1 MKLQNYIDN
10 IKLELTGGILELE
23 LPDET
28 LAKVINMVL
37 LEIQRYIDETKFM
50 TVPFARCIDLKGSK
64 VSSVSRI
71 YRTQG
76 YTGDSIDGMQQ
87 SNTDPMYAQMWMA
100 FSNGGTM
107 YNLNDYVLNYMS
119 YNTLLQMRNTTSTD
133 LAFLQD
139 KSGEKLY
146 INTGL
151 DNPTSITIEYVP
163 VYDSVE
169 DVTSDYWINI
179 IQRMSIAQTKV
190 ILGKI
195 RGRYKQSN
203 ALWTQDADEMTSEG
217 TTELTA
223 LRETLRVNSQMI
235 YPID

>member
-107 YNLNDYVLNYMS
+107 YNLNDYVLFEHEA
-119 YNTLLQMRNTTSTD
+119 TPLFRLQR
-133 LAFLQD
+133 
-139 KSGEKLY
+139 
-146 INTGL
+146 
-151 DNPTSITIEYVP
+151 
-163 VYDSVE
+163 
-169 DVTSDYWINI
+169 
-179 IQRMSIAQTKV
+179 
-190 ILGKI
+190 
-195 RGRYKQSN
+195 
-203 ALWTQDADEMTSEG
+203 
-217 TTELTA
+217 
-223 LRETLRVNSQMI
+223 
-235 YPID
+235 